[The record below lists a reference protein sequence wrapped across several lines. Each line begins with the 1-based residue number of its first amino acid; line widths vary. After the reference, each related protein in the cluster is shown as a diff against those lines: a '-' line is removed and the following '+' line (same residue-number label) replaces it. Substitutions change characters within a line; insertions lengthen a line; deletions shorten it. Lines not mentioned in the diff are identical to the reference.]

1 MSKCCRVVCDTQNG
15 IRECVLQLPEAATIA
30 AVLEAARPVLGEWAA
45 DWDSAVTGIYGRI
58 YTRQHVP
65 ADGDRIELYRALH
78 VDPRCSRRARAAK
91 ASASRARRGS
101 GEA

>member
-1 MSKCCRVVCDTQNG
+1 MSKCCRVVCDTQKG

-65 ADGDRIELYRALH
+65 ADGDRIELYRALQ

-101 GEA
+101 GQA